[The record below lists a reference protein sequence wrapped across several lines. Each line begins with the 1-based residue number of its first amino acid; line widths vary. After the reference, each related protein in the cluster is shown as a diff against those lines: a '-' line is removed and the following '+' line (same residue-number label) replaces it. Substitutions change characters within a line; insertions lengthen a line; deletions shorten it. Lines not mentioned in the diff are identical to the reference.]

1 MTIGTSMSRSSK
13 WANKFVIAAIIQ
25 GALAAGLTAYF
36 LYDSKYPMDSL
47 DPGPAKIVAGGG
59 AGTWLAMGYLAY
71 IIFGPL
77 AVAVTSL
84 FYQHIEVVLGGV
96 YKGAMNALGW
106 IHLVLMNVGVVGG
119 TWIMMNGGYRGAALA
134 INLAAADNA
143 ACSCTTHNAS
153 QYGGQVH
160 VQVLS
165 GLVDPIGYFAL
176 AAVLGAFAG
185 GVGYMIAWR
194 RAMKS
199 PISR

>member
-1 MTIGTSMSRSSK
+1 MSRDMGAPRSSK
-13 WANKFVIAAIIQ
+13 WANRFIVAAIFQ

-36 LYDSKYPMDSL
+36 LYVSKYPMDSL
-47 DPGPAKIVAGGG
+47 DPGPARIVAGGG

-84 FYQHIEVVLGGV
+84 FYQHIEVALGAV
-96 YKGAMNALGW
+96 YKGGMNALGW

-143 ACSCTTHNAS
+143 ACSCTTHNAA

-160 VQVLS
+160 VQVLA

-176 AAVLGAFAG
+176 VAVLGAFAG
-185 GVGYMIAWR
+185 GVGYLVAWR

>member
-1 MTIGTSMSRSSK
+1 MTIGTGMSRSSK
-13 WANKFVIAAIIQ
+13 WANRFILAAIVQ

-36 LYDSKYPMDSL
+36 LYVSKYPQDSL
-47 DPGPAKIVAGGG
+47 DPGPARIVAGGG

-143 ACSCTTHNAS
+143 ACSCTTHNAA

-176 AAVLGAFAG
+176 VAVLGAFAG